1 MAERKIQRK
10 LASSRRLDR
19 AAALKAIDR
28 GATAMAIAAEQGVSP
43 STVTRFLH
51 QIREQHQALVEFRAR
66 RADVLADLQ
75 LRSALALER
84 LLDSLSQIEIRSGIE
99 WSRVVVALRHILD
112 SAARQEQ
119 GERDPALEGESA
131 LLRGI
136 VVESVKRIYVPAPA
150 APSAP
155 PAPPTIEV
163 SPSGESVGD
172 QGAIS

>member
-1 MAERKIQRK
+1 VAERKIQRK
-10 LASSRRLDR
+10 LVASRRLDR
-19 AAALKAIDR
+19 AAALRAVDK

-84 LLDSLSQIEIRSGIE
+84 LLDSLSQVEIRSGIE

-112 SAARQEQ
+112 SAARQETQ
-119 GERDPALEGESA
+119 GGRDPALAEESA
-131 LLRGI
+131 LRGI
-136 VVESVKRIYVPAPA
+136 VIESVKRIYVPSA

>member
-10 LASSRRLDR
+10 LAASRRLDR
-19 AAALKAIDR
+19 AAVLKAVDK

-84 LLDSLSQIEIRSGIE
+84 LLDSLSRVEIKSGIE

-119 GERDPALEGESA
+119 GGRDPAVEEESA

-136 VVESVKRIYVPAPA
+136 VIESVKRIYVPSAG
-150 APSAP
+150 PSAP

>member
-10 LASSRRLDR
+10 LVSSRRLDR
-19 AAALKAIDR
+19 AAALKAVDK

-84 LLDSLSQIEIRSGIE
+84 LLDSLSQLEIKSGIE

-136 VVESVKRIYVPAPA
+136 VIESVKRIYVPS